1 MTGARDPGDGV
12 PLIECC
18 GLGLARDGRPV
29 LRQVSLSVGRAEIVG
44 VLGRSGVGKS
54 TLLRCII
61 GLERPDEGCVKL
73 LGRDIGGLGED
84 ELNSLRRRVGLVF
97 QSAALFDSLSVFENV
112 AFYPRRFLRL
122 TGSELEE
129 LVARYLAV
137 VGLPGT
143 ERLMP
148 AQLSGG
154 MAKRVGIAR
163 CLASEP
169 EVILYDE
176 PTAGLDPVMAATL
189 DHVILD
195 LRGRLGISAVVVTH
209 DVRNALAVV
218 DRAALLHEGTV
229 YFEGRP
235 DAFAETADPLVR
247 QFVDGIIDG
256 PLTDG

>member
-1 MTGARDPGDGV
+1 MTGACGPGDGV
-12 PLIECC
+12 PLIECR
-18 GLGLARDGRPV
+18 GLGLSRGGHPV
-29 LRQVSLSVGRAEIVG
+29 LRQVDLTVGRAEIVG

-54 TLLRCII
+54 TLLRCIV
-61 GLERPDEGCVKL
+61 GLERPDRGCVKL
-73 LGRDIGGLGED
+73 MGQDIGGLGED
-84 ELNSLRRRVGLVF
+84 ELNSLRRQVGLVF

-122 TGSELEE
+122 TESELGE
-129 LVARYLAV
+129 LVARHLAV

-163 CLASEP
+163 CLAAEP
-169 EVILYDE
+169 KVILYDE
-176 PTAGLDPVMAATL
+176 PTAGLDPVMAAVL
-189 DHVILD
+189 DRVIVD
-195 LRGRLGISAVVVTH
+195 LRDDLGISAVVVTH

-218 DRAALLHEGTV
+218 DRAALLHDGTI

-247 QFVDGIIDG
+247 QFVDGAVDG

>member
-1 MTGARDPGDGV
+1 VALARDPGDNA

-18 GLGLARDGRPV
+18 GLGLMRDGRPV
-29 LRQVSLSVGRAEIVG
+29 LRQVSLTVARAEIVG

-54 TLLRCII
+54 TLLRCIV
-61 GLERPDEGCVKL
+61 GLERPDEGCVRLMGK
-73 LGRDIGGLGED
+73 DIGGLGED
-84 ELNSLRRRVGLVF
+84 DLNALRRRVGLVF

-122 TGSELEE
+122 PETELAE
-129 LVARYLAV
+129 LVARQLAV
-137 VGLPGT
+137 VGLSGA

-189 DHVILD
+189 DRVIVD
-195 LRGRLGISAVVVTH
+195 LRDRLGISAVVVTH
-209 DVRNALAVV
+209 DVRNALSVV
-218 DRAALLHEGTV
+218 DRAAFLHEGTIC
-229 YFEGRP
+229 FEGRP
-235 DAFAETADPLVR
+235 DAFATTTDPLVR
-247 QFVDGIIDG
+247 QFVDGTVDG
-256 PLTDG
+256 PLTDE